1 MCEMCESFIFKVYAD
16 FASTFFVAKVN
27 MEPFLYKTD
36 GGWLKHHRL
45 EPQTGLQ
52 HSASRQVT

>member
-1 MCEMCESFIFKVYAD
+1 MCESFIFKVYAD

-36 GGWLKHHRL
+36 GGWLKHHSL